1 MVGDGRGHFLKKDNC
16 QWSENDCYPSVH
28 ARERTGAGKASVAM
42 QVRVTKLSVPE
53 EVEVNTIEDGGTA
66 DKSMPK

>member
-1 MVGDGRGHFLKKDNC
+1 M
-16 QWSENDCYPSVH
+16 
-28 ARERTGAGKASVAM
+28 GAGKASVAM

-53 EVEVNTIEDGGTA
+53 EVEVNTIEDGGTT